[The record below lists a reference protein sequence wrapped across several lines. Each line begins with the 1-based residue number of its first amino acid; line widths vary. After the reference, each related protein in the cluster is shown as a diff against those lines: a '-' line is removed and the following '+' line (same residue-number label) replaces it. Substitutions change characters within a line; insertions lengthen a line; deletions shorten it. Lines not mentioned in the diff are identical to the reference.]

1 MSMVVDVQNIE
12 AGKLKNPSVY
22 AAGSLMLRKM
32 LVPQPLF
39 VRPNGTPLF
48 TLKEHMGLEACLM
61 PYMFPYGLGSYVD
74 SDKKFSYA
82 EYLRFRMKTLL
93 SPWTLVK
100 PYLLFSYQIRQAAV
114 TAKACPPQLLSKAI
128 VDFKKENPEASE
140 QEISLDWKDAPV
152 ECAVLFNE
160 RVKLFMEKYITNNK
174 GILGRVT
181 HHVIRYEVHNRG
193 SLHAHIILW
202 VDPKDIERI
211 ASEIC
216 GMVPAEVDPSNS
228 SSFIEPECP
237 EQARLLHM
245 ILRKNMHTCGQVGDS
260 GCREKGKCKYG
271 FPLPQQH
278 NRTPVYDVPTK
289 RYLYFRP
296 REEDRNVVP
305 YHPTVMAIWGA
316 HSNLQVITNE
326 TWSYYVLKYAMKTEP
341 LGKLNLDVN
350 TAKNLGFTDLDDEQ
364 LKIISAMQLSKPVS
378 PCEAACACLGIDM
391 IRKSDTVTFMET
403 SPMAIRTT
411 TLMFCTTTS
420 TPPVDKYCARPDS
433 LEHCKLKEYFEQ
445 HDLLRED
452 TEPPK
457 GSTLVG
463 TDIFGNMV
471 YRLKTPRLIRVSDFH
486 PAHQPQGFFY
496 NLLISKLAFRD
507 ESHLLAQG
515 NTDYMTEC
523 VLREF
528 IKDEEDLHRIMED
541 FCDYHLYQD
550 SDRGMLL
557 EGLLQQYNTCDL
569 TSPDDIPSAEAFTA
583 LGTSPESMAPHLLDE
598 FACLRDFRLNIEQ
611 QKVYDILLPKKNGL
625 SVISGMGGTGK
636 SLLIAKL
643 THELRAQGKKVVLAA
658 TTGAAATRLSQYGVT
673 AHHLFALPIRGQSLR
688 PMSATHPARTILD
701 DGDVFVIDEHSMLTA
716 MDLNYIAYRLM
727 QSSANYNTH
736 LQHFT
741 GDDTPNTRT
750 QDPFAHKHIIL
761 VGDLQQLPPVC
772 NCKKDDNDQ
781 QSCIP
786 CHITRSVHWARGTMH
801 NLTLSVRHAK
811 DPRYSKF
818 LELVREKVPL
828 LEQIKEVLTAD
839 MYIPADQVVYTACE
853 DTTILCSH
861 HEEVQEYNM
870 GLLNKWFPTINPED
884 LQTVQPHITP
894 ETEDEDLL
902 TWASD
907 PTFHSMDE
915 VGIGMR
921 VLIYTPPP
929 QPTSVFEQ
937 QLPALRQPYQLGDQG
952 IVTALSREAAVGCST
967 IIITSIS
974 VKLLKD
980 NTMYTF
986 TRTIQSTRRSEGHTY
1001 TRSTFPL
1008 RLCKRTTV
1016 HMKHNCGKNDG
1027 LERFLEEKHF
1037 HHLKEVS
1044 IGAKVMLT
1052 NNINLKKGAANG
1064 STGIVLDIASDA
1076 EKNVRNFTV
1085 LLHKSNKVIKVYR
1098 TTFRTVYAQGCRF
1111 FKSSFPLMLA
1121 YAMNGHKSQG
1131 ATLSGPTIVHM
1142 KEAFTPGLLYV
1153 MLSRVT
1159 ERAHLCIVGQALIP
1173 EVFNPMSMPSRNQ

>member
-12 AGKLKNPSVY
+12 AGKLKNLSVY
-22 AAGSLMLRKM
+22 EAGSLMLRKM

-74 SDKKFSYA
+74 SDNKFSYS

-140 QEISLDWKDAPV
+140 QEMYKSLMKYNVPHTLPGSPKWHKRHLNDLLTMVDKFGMPSFCLTLTSDEVSETKWPEISDLEARLRDIHSSLDWKDAPV

-181 HHVIRYEVHNRG
+181 HHVIRYE
-193 SLHAHIILW
+193 
-202 VDPKDIERI
+202 
-211 ASEIC
+211 
-216 GMVPAEVDPSNS
+216 
-228 SSFIEPECP
+228 
-237 EQARLLHM
+237 
-245 ILRKNMHTCGQVGDS
+245 
-260 GCREKGKCKYG
+260 
-271 FPLPQQH
+271 
-278 NRTPVYDVPTK
+278 
-289 RYLYFRP
+289 
-296 REEDRNVVP
+296 
-305 YHPTVMAIWGA
+305 
-316 HSNLQVITNE
+316 
-326 TWSYYVLKYAMKTEP
+326 TEP

-350 TAKNLGFTDLDDEQ
+350 TAKNLGFTDLDDEP

-403 SPMAIRTT
+403 SPMAMRTT

-471 YRLKTPRLIRVSDFH
+471 YKLKTPRLIRVSDFH

-496 NLLISKLAFRD
+496 NLLISKLTFRD
-507 ESHLLAQG
+507 ESHLLTQG

-541 FCDYHLYQD
+541 YCDYHLYQD
-550 SDRGMLL
+550 SDRGILL

-701 DGDVFVIDEHSMLTA
+701 DGDVFVIDEHSMLAA

-736 LQHFT
+736 L
-741 GDDTPNTRT
+741 
-750 QDPFAHKHIIL
+750 
-761 VGDLQQLPPVC
+761 
-772 NCKKDDNDQ
+772 
-781 QSCIP
+781 
-786 CHITRSVHWARGTMH
+786 
-801 NLTLSVRHAK
+801 
-811 DPRYSKF
+811 
-818 LELVREKVPL
+818 
-828 LEQIKEVLTAD
+828 
-839 MYIPADQVVYTACE
+839 
-853 DTTILCSH
+853 
-861 HEEVQEYNM
+861 
-870 GLLNKWFPTINPED
+870 
-884 LQTVQPHITP
+884 
-894 ETEDEDLL
+894 
-902 TWASD
+902 
-907 PTFHSMDE
+907 
-915 VGIGMR
+915 
-921 VLIYTPPP
+921 
-929 QPTSVFEQ
+929 
-937 QLPALRQPYQLGDQG
+937 
-952 IVTALSREAAVGCST
+952 
-967 IIITSIS
+967 
-974 VKLLKD
+974 
-980 NTMYTF
+980 
-986 TRTIQSTRRSEGHTY
+986 
-1001 TRSTFPL
+1001 
-1008 RLCKRTTV
+1008 
-1016 HMKHNCGKNDG
+1016 
-1027 LERFLEEKHF
+1027 
-1037 HHLKEVS
+1037 
-1044 IGAKVMLT
+1044 
-1052 NNINLKKGAANG
+1052 
-1064 STGIVLDIASDA
+1064 
-1076 EKNVRNFTV
+1076 
-1085 LLHKSNKVIKVYR
+1085 
-1098 TTFRTVYAQGCRF
+1098 
-1111 FKSSFPLMLA
+1111 
-1121 YAMNGHKSQG
+1121 
-1131 ATLSGPTIVHM
+1131 
-1142 KEAFTPGLLYV
+1142 
-1153 MLSRVT
+1153 
-1159 ERAHLCIVGQALIP
+1159 
-1173 EVFNPMSMPSRNQ
+1173 